1 MSQRPDDDDLHAYVD
16 GSLDASGRDRVAAW
30 LVDNPDQAERVRSWQ
45 EQNEGLRRLFD
56 PVLDEAIPPALLP
69 AAIRARAWYRRRNA
83 ALRMAAA
90 VALVLAGGGGGWW
103 LRGQTST
110 EAMVAREALAAHVV
124 YVADQ
129 RRPVEVPGSE
139 REQMAAWL
147 SKRLGAKMD
156 VPDLSASGF
165 QLVGGRLLPAEN
177 GAAALYM
184 YENSLGQR
192 LTLYVRR
199 AQDDGGKDLRFQGR
213 DGTLAGVWTQG
224 PFGCAL
230 SGPLPRQDLEPLARQ
245 VWKQMGAARAS

>member
-1 MSQRPDDDDLHAYVD
+1 MSERLGDDDLHAYVD
-16 GSLDASGRDRVAAW
+16 GLLDQDGRDRVEARLA
-30 LVDNPDQAERVRSWQ
+30 DNPDQALRVRLWQ
-45 EQNEGLRRLFD
+45 DQNDGLRRLFD
-56 PVLDEAIPPALLP
+56 PVLDEPIPPRLLP
-69 AAIRARAWYRRRNA
+69 AAIRSHTWQKRRLTALRVAA
-83 ALRMAAA
+83 AL
-90 VALVLAGGGGGWW
+90 ALVLAGGGGGWW
-103 LRGQTST
+103 LRGQSST
-110 EAMVAREALAAHVV
+110 EAQVAREALAAHVV

-139 REQMAAWL
+139 RDQMATWL
-147 SKRLGAKMD
+147 SKRLGAKMN
-156 VPDLSASGF
+156 VPDLSASGY

-199 AQDDGGKDLRFQGR
+199 APDDGGKDLRFQGR

-230 SGPLPRQDLEPLARQ
+230 SGPLPREDLEPLARQ
-245 VWKQMGAARAS
+245 VWKQMGAARSS

>member
-1 MSQRPDDDDLHAYVD
+1 MSERPGEDELHAYVD
-16 GSLDASGRDRVAAW
+16 GLLDDESRDRVAAW
-30 LVDNPDQAERVRSWQ
+30 LADNPDQAQQVRLWQ
-45 EQNEGLRRLFD
+45 EQNDGLRRLFD
-56 PVLDEAIPPALLP
+56 PVLDAPIPRQLLP
-69 AAIRARAWYRRRNA
+69 AVIRQRAWRKRRMAGLRVAA
-83 ALRMAAA
+83 AL
-90 VALVLAGGGGGWW
+90 ALVVAGGGGGWW

-110 EAMVAREALAAHVV
+110 AALVAREALAAHVV

-147 SKRLGAKMD
+147 SKRLGARMD

-165 QLVGGRLLPAEN
+165 QLVGGRLLPADN

-199 AQDDGGKDLRFQGR
+199 TQDESGKDLRFQGR

-230 SGPLPRQDLEPLARQ
+230 SGPLPREDLEPLARQ
-245 VWKQMGAARAS
+245 VWKQMRGARQS

>member
-1 MSQRPDDDDLHAYVD
+1 MSERPDDDLLHAYAD
-16 GSLDASGRDRVAAW
+16 GRLDQQACDQVEAW
-30 LVDNPDQAERVRSWQ
+30 LAGNPEQAERVRLWQ
-45 EQNEGLRRLFD
+45 DQNEGLRRLFD
-56 PVLDEAIPPALLP
+56 PVLDESIPAALLP
-69 AAIRARAWYRRRNA
+69 GAIRARTWNRRRGA
-83 ALRMAAA
+83 ALRVAAA
-90 VALVLAGGGGGWW
+90 MALILAGGGGGWW

-110 EAMVAREALAAHVV
+110 EAQVAREALAAHVV

-139 REQMAAWL
+139 RDQMATWL

-165 QLVGGRLLPAEN
+165 QLVGGRLLPADN

-199 AQDDGGKDLRFQGR
+199 AQDNGGKDLRFQGR

-230 SGPLPRQDLEPLARQ
+230 SGPLPREDLEPLARQ
-245 VWKQMGAARAS
+245 VWKQMGAARPS